1 LLLLQ
6 SNRMIFSCA
15 VSFESKKKKIPDLSL
30 PPCTVEC
37 TPFVSHLSLKQGHW
51 TLLCIHAVRVLNKNN
66 SYDKNEMSYLLVTT
80 EKGVIF
86 FSKL

>member
-30 PPCTVEC
+30 PPCINHYRHMNVEIG
-37 TPFVSHLSLKQGHW
+37 TEAAQFPEKEFVNGIFVAVYSLHYQHIA
-51 TLLCIHAVRVLNKNN
+51 CI
-66 SYDKNEMSYLLVTT
+66 
-80 EKGVIF
+80 
-86 FSKL
+86 